1 MKTRV
6 PFYGMMTVTRNN
18 NLLSIVLRATN
29 ITAILL
35 ILAVLSSSFGYATI
49 LLLPLL
55 VFFLLLGVVLL
66 NLPLRQTLRCLSN
79 TNPHLRTLLF
89 GVLFCI
95 GGFILLIT
103 TKTPLLWISSVP
115 LIVSGLDL
123 CLRGVDHRRN
133 ELHLLAVASFGYAM
147 VFLLLHTIPLVWS
160 LYQQSSL
167 AISHSLGILTTTPL
181 SLGPTTSGLGILLVF
196 LSVPISGVLLSP
208 RKTRKQISRFGL
220 CIAGFCLL
228 WMLYLLVLN
237 LVSYPSNEAFHFHPY
252 FFIICLILILGFFL
266 RSHDTAPSS
275 SLPHKTHL
283 KQHLKNGAV
292 WAMILVFL
300 STSLLTIFINNGDSS
315 PEHYTVTFYA
325 GHMVGTWDVPEY
337 GTYGKDAVGMFG
349 LWPIYLA
356 TLGYTTELLVEN
368 TTQFLNATQP
378 FPQNITRYLNLTDYA
393 IIRELPSLT
402 ETTLDNTAIFVVSN
416 LNESFSEQERT
427 IIWDYVNNGGSL
439 LVIGDHTNV
448 GGIQTPLN
456 HLLAPVG
463 IRYRFDS
470 ALPLDETFSWLTC
483 TQALH
488 HPVTVSLPG
497 SDALQYGIGASLE
510 ISPSAFPVLIGST
523 ALSDR
528 GDEANPDIA
537 YLGDYEYNKG
547 EQLGDVILIAGAYYG
562 AGKVLVFGDTSSF
575 QNPALPFSSPFLSNT
590 FNWLSSNQTGSMTL
604 LQRACSLL
612 LLIIS
617 VLVYYVFRK
626 NLVSFAGFPLVF
638 CVALLLTTTL
648 NPLFFT
654 TTKSTLAGNLV
665 YIDTSHGERFS
676 RDSFTDDS
684 VNGLIMNLQRNN
696 LLPVLLREFSQESIM
711 NSRIL
716 VFLAPTAAFSAEE
729 VRFLQS
735 YMTQGGVVILATGYD
750 DKQASLPLLQAFNV
764 DVEPIPLGPV
774 PYVEEN
780 LSLYQNEP
788 RFVDSWPLSFPQA
801 QAQSYYN
808 FTWDNLTYHLVV
820 FLPWGVGGLVVI
832 GDSRY
837 LLDKNLES
845 IYDYWPGNIL
855 FIKYLL
861 DEILKT
867 EEQP

>member
-1 MKTRV
+1 
-6 PFYGMMTVTRNN
+6 MMTATCNTS
-18 NLLSIVLRATN
+18 LLSTVRRAIN
-29 ITAILL
+29 ITALL
-35 ILAVLSSSFGYATI
+35 LTLAVLSSSFGYTTT

-55 VFFLLLGVVLL
+55 GFFLLLGIVLL
-66 NLPLRQTLRCLSN
+66 NLPLRQTLRCLSK
-79 TNPHLRTLLF
+79 THPHLRTLLF
-89 GVLFCI
+89 GVLFCTA
-95 GGFILLIT
+95 GFLLLIT

-115 LIVSGLDL
+115 LIISGLDL
-123 CLRGVDHRRN
+123 CLRAADRQRS
-133 ELHLLAVASFGYAM
+133 ELHLLAVTSFGYAM
-147 VFLLLHTIPLVWS
+147 VFLLLQTIPLAWS

-167 AISHSLGILTTTPL
+167 AISHGLGVLTTTPL
-181 SLGPTTSGLGILLVF
+181 SLGPTTSGLRLLLVF
-196 LSVPISGVLLSP
+196 LSVLISGVLLLP
-208 RKTRKQISRFGL
+208 RKTRKQIGWFCLCATGL
-220 CIAGFCLL
+220 CLL
-228 WMLYLLVLN
+228 WVSYLLVLN
-237 LVSYPSNEAFHFHPY
+237 LVSYPSTEAFHLHPY
-252 FFIICLILILGFFL
+252 FFIIGLVPTLGFFL
-266 RSHDTAPSS
+266 RTADTAPSS
-275 SLPHKTHL
+275 SLPHKTPL

-292 WAMILVFL
+292 WAMVLVFL
-300 STSLLTIFINNGDSS
+300 STSLLTVFINSGDSS
-315 PEHYTVTFYA
+315 LEQHTVTFYA

-368 TTQFLNATQP
+368 ATQFLNATQP
-378 FPQNITRYLNLTDYA
+378 STQNITRYLNLTDYA
-393 IIRELPSLT
+393 TIRELPSLT
-402 ETTLDNTAIFVVSN
+402 QTTLDNTAIFVVSN

-427 IIWDYVNNGGSL
+427 IIWEYVNNGGSL

-448 GGIQTPLN
+448 GGIQLPLN

-488 HPVTVSLPG
+488 HPVTVSLPR
-497 SDALQYGIGASLE
+497 SDVLQYGIGASLE
-510 ISPSAFPVLIGST
+510 ISSSAFPLLIGSA
-523 ALSDR
+523 ALSDQ
-528 GDEANPDIA
+528 GDEANPDVA
-537 YLGDYEYNKG
+537 YLGDYEYTKG

-590 FNWLSSNQTGSMTL
+590 FRWLSSNQTGSMTL

-612 LLIIS
+612 LLILA
-617 VLVYYVFRK
+617 VLLYYVFRR
-626 NLVSFAGFPLVF
+626 NTVSFAGFPLVF
-638 CVALLLTTTL
+638 CVALLLTTLL

-654 TTKSTLAGNLV
+654 TTESTLADNLV

-676 RDSFTDDS
+676 KETFTDDS

-696 LLPVLLREFSQESIM
+696 LLPVLLREFSQDPIM

-729 VRFLQS
+729 VRFLQR

-750 DKQASLPLLQAFNV
+750 DKLASLPLLQAFNV

-780 LSLYQNEP
+780 LTLYQNEP

-801 QAQSYYN
+801 PAQSYYN

-820 FLPWGVGGLVVI
+820 FLPQGAGGLVVI
-832 GDSRY
+832 SDSRY

-861 DEILKT
+861 DEVLKT